1 MGSICGGFGQ
11 ARRKSGTQGGTAGW
25 LLSPTQSLCV
35 LSAAQ
40 SEAELVF
47 GGRRGPAGAAAGLKS
62 VQLQRLSSGEPVWSV
77 IKAACRT

>member
-1 MGSICGGFGQ
+1 MMHGFSLWWFRAGSQEIWH
-11 ARRKSGTQGGTAGW
+11 AGR

-35 LSAAQ
+35 LSAAR

-62 VQLQRLSSGEPVWSV
+62 VQLQRLSSGVE
-77 IKAACRT
+77 RY